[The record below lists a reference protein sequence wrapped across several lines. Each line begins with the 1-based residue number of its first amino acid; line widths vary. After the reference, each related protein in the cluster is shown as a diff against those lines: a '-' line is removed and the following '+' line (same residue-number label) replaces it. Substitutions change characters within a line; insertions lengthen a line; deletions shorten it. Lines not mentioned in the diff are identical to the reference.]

1 MCALSMC
8 LYPCAYPCACQVIKS
23 IEDKRIDMYSDGMKM
38 IGEMSQGKE
47 NEGKISRL
55 IIKKLIGEKP
65 AADVRTEIDAAAA
78 AAAAKAIEAAAESE
92 VAAAAAAAAAELAP
106 PPPAP
111 PPPPPAEPPT
121 AAPDGGSGE

>member
-1 MCALSMC
+1 MCAC
-8 LYPCAYPCACQVIKS
+8 ACVYPCAYACACQVIKS

-38 IGEMSQGKE
+38 IGEMSSKE

-55 IIKKLIGEKP
+55 IINKLIGEKP

-92 VAAAAAAAAAELAP
+92 VAAAAAKAAAELAP
-106 PPPAP
+106 PPPPP

>member
-1 MCALSMC
+1 MC
-8 LYPCAYPCACQVIKS
+8 LCLLVPQVIKS

-38 IGEMSQGKE
+38 IGEMSSKE

-55 IIKKLIGEKP
+55 IINKLIGEKP

-106 PPPAP
+106 PPPP
-111 PPPPPAEPPT
+111 PPPPTPTPPPAEPPT